1 MILGVNT
8 SEADYPGECSFR
20 RGADMYDVELGGDR
34 YRLPDALIVGG

>member
-8 SEADYPGECSFR
+8 SEADYLDECSFR
-20 RGADMYDVELGGDR
+20 RGADVYDLELGSNP